1 MNSPIEVSHLH
12 LTTTASSNYSERSM
26 SGFLF
31 RQHIHPEKFN
41 ETWSLKFPRKGNR
54 TKKPYTPPHIG
65 VDFRFKDFCPEVFKS
80 LRALFGICPIDYQV
94 EVCGNFGYLEFM
106 SNSKS
111 GQFFFYTYNERFI
124 VKTMSKSEVKVF
136 LKILPNYF
144 SYIKMHPHSLLTKFF
159 GMHQVKRDGRKT
171 ISFLVMGDV
180 FYSREM
186 LDIHETYD
194 LKGSTKGRRALIGE
208 SQLKD
213 NDFLEKRR
221 NLKVGREK
229 ARLFKAQLRQDTE
242 FLRSLGIMD
251 YSLLVGIHFR
261 EREKQPEVEKP
272 DKSKNLLVP
281 RAMYKAK
288 RQRSQEKCLRN
299 YRPLSTP
306 FANQFIVPEIV
317 TEKMFERSSLSLGMQ
332 LVEELFK
339 SKRESLAADEKRDSE
354 SYIKAGGNNPFTD
367 TFGGMC
373 YRDPKTGKIG
383 DAVYFTGIIDMLQKF
398 NKRKKTENWLKTR
411 FADAST
417 VSAVNQD
424 DYAKRLNS

>member
-26 SGFLF
+26 SGFLL

-136 LKILPNYF
+136 LKILPYYF

-180 FYSREM
+180 FYSRQMVE
-186 LDIHETYD
+186 IHEQYD
-194 LKGSTKGRRALIGE
+194 LKGSTKGRKAQKGE

-213 NDFLEKRR
+213 NDFVEKKRDI
-221 NLKVGREK
+221 KVGKEK
-229 ARLFKAQLRQDTE
+229 AKLFKAQLRQDTE
-242 FLRSLGIMD
+242 FLRNLGIMD
-251 YSLLVGIHFR
+251 YSLLVGVHFR
-261 EREKQPEVEKP
+261 DKKP
-272 DKSKNLLVP
+272 QVGPVHARGKKKLLLPAQV
-281 RAMYKAK
+281 KIK
-288 RQRSQEKCLRN
+288 RQRKQDTMLRN

-306 FANQFIVPEIV
+306 LANQFIVPELV
-317 TEKMFERSSLSLGMQ
+317 SEEMFERSSLSVQ
-332 LVEELFK
+332 LQVVEELFGPK
-339 SKRESLAADEKRDSE
+339 DDEKERGS
-354 SYIKAGGNNPFTD
+354 S
-367 TFGGMC
+367 
-373 YRDPKTGKIG
+373 
-383 DAVYFTGIIDMLQKF
+383 
-398 NKRKKTENWLKTR
+398 
-411 FADAST
+411 
-417 VSAVNQD
+417 
-424 DYAKRLNS
+424 